1 MPEWMYCAQR
11 LPMTSSRLAALLAAQ
26 AKPIGVIH
34 GCEASR
40 LSSLSR
46 ATDPG
51 GQLDILRSSEVNG
64 VCRNIRTLY
73 NFEPPATDAEI
84 RAAALQ
90 FVRKISGFATP
101 SAANQE
107 AFNRAVAGVTQA
119 SAALLNSLMTTAAP
133 RDREIEAAKAR
144 ARAVRRFGS

>member
-1 MPEWMYCAQR
+1 M
-11 LPMTSSRLAALLAAQ
+11 
-26 AKPIGVIH
+26 
-34 GCEASR
+34 
-40 LSSLSR
+40 
-46 ATDPG
+46 
-51 GQLDILRSSEVNG
+51 
-64 VCRNIRTLY
+64 CRNIRTLY

-101 SAANQE
+101 SAANEE